1 MTEFWKSKSLDELT
15 TDEWESLCDRCGRC
29 CLIKLEDIE
38 TGKIYFTNIVC
49 RHLEQSHC
57 QCRHYQSRT
66 ELVADCL
73 KLTPD
78 SLPSLLDHL
87 PPSCAYRRL
96 AQGLSLPEW
105 HPLISGDPDSVARA
119 GISVCGKVISEEYI
133 HPEQYEEHIIYW
145 FELEEDETADNIIA
159 NP

>member
-1 MTEFWKSKSLDELT
+1 
-15 TDEWESLCDRCGRC
+15 
-29 CLIKLEDIE
+29 
-38 TGKIYFTNIVC
+38 
-49 RHLEQSHC
+49 
-57 QCRHYQSRT
+57 
-66 ELVADCL
+66 ADCL